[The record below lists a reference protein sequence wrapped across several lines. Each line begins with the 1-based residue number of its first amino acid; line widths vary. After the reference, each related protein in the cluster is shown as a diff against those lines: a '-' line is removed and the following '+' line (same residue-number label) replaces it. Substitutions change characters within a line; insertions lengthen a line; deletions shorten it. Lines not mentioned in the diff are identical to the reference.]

1 MEGNNNK
8 RAREEEQERKKSD
21 GEKEEETNQSSKRAK
36 LDTEQYEDEGK
47 SEGGLRER
55 LRRTCWVPEVAPA
68 HQPVE
73 TDHQT
78 ADAADEGCFFLLTN
92 HSTFVGKLK
101 FGGYKQMRRKLPNDW
116 RSRRPGSSST
126 TGPT

>member
-21 GEKEEETNQSSKRAK
+21 GEKEEETNQSSCKRAK
-36 LDTEQYEDEGK
+36 LDTEQYEDEDK

-68 HQPVE
+68 HQPAE
-73 TDHQT
+73 HQT
-78 ADAADEGCFFLLTN
+78 ADAADEGFF
-92 HSTFVGKLK
+92 F
-101 FGGYKQMRRKLPNDW
+101 
-116 RSRRPGSSST
+116 
-126 TGPT
+126 